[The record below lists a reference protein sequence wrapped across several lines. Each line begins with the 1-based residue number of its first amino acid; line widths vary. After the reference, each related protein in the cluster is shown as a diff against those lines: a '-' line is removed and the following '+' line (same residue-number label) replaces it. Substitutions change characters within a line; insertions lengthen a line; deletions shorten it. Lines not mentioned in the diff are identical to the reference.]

1 MILPFVIKLL
11 SGMVTAALQLAFIQM
26 SYSCPAFKLFSS
38 FSSNLNTMKIV
49 DFNRIWT
56 RIVGE
61 EEGHV
66 DHLSTH
72 FTRISY
78 NFVSLTL
85 FYP

>member
-1 MILPFVIKLL
+1 
-11 SGMVTAALQLAFIQM
+11 
-26 SYSCPAFKLFSS
+26 
-38 FSSNLNTMKIV
+38 MKIV
-49 DFNRIWT
+49 DFNGICT

-66 DHLSTH
+66 DLLSTH

-78 NFVSLTL
+78 NIMSLTL